1 MDLSKIWD
9 KDGSSGEGGEVEKY
23 MMTRDFFNKPSLS
36 DLGPRLT
43 EGIAG
48 GLDIILQK
56 FLGEKISGDLRGT
69 ERLGIL
75 GVGEVQGEEGGGGND
90 EEGLHAGLRHLLGY
104 SSRQSNY
111 YYSRM
116 PCQDNCSGH
125 GECLNGSCYCMIQYE
140 GLQCDIANFSYH
152 VAFTSIFSL
161 MALTSL
167 IQLGMCIHAEY
178 LRQKS
183 PSFCKALRITTQ
195 KLLYFLVFLASSLRA
210 LYFASPKLDSSLS
223 ASLMSAYYPVLLS
236 GASLVVCFWAEV
248 FHLESIRWDR
258 PRFLSKSFLGFV
270 TFNII
275 TYSLLIAELLMLWFG
290 YEDVQYYTHIFN
302 GCYAGLMFIVVVFF
316 LIYGVE
322 VFFKVRG
329 GFTVRN
335 VPKIINSRRSPVK
348 RRQSSKQVDEQ
359 IDEQKPMVETKF
371 CGMIQSTAAISP
383 ADKIQGV
390 TPSINTSQL
399 HQSRFGL
406 LAQALMMMVTIG
418 FLFSETLSEFW
429 KLKVDLSSRNTHVVI
444 FRVMEIGIALWF
456 PCVLWNC
463 IRPEQLWILNPKK
476 LITTF
481 KSKDKIEGT
490 TEILDQEDEHASSS
504 RDSSTARSTG
514 SEEGAECWICYDT
527 DRTDAGSLIQPCACK
542 GDMAA
547 VHHDCLRRWLVE
559 SSDNPE
565 SLVCKVCKQAYE
577 VERGSQFSLS
587 QGFTTRHWIGT
598 AGVVFVMMLAAGGCW
613 AAVQIYSE
621 AWIKCLAVG
630 LALLVQYICLR
641 FLGLNTVT
649 AYQRAKVYGLKIM
662 NRSLNRNP
670 ASTSLESRECNGAII
685 VENAGDCSIPGPSGV
700 SAFRSEFASNNFPRH
715 FRREA
720 PSITIKAQSHL

>member
-1 MDLSKIWD
+1 M
-9 KDGSSGEGGEVEKY
+9 
-23 MMTRDFFNKPSLS
+23 S
-36 DLGPRLT
+36 DLPSSPDLLNTDLGT
-43 EGIAG
+43 GG
-48 GLDIILQK
+48 GLQGGLKNAIYKGL
-56 FLGEKISGDLRGT
+56 
-69 ERLGIL
+69 LGIL
-75 GVGEVQGEEGGGGND
+75 PGS
-90 EEGLHAGLRHLLGY
+90 RSLL
-104 SSRQSNY
+104 STNPHRY
-111 YYSRM
+111 YYNTRM
-116 PCQDNCSGH
+116 PCSANCSGN

-140 GLQCDIANFSYH
+140 GSSCDNANFSYH

-183 PSFCKALRITTQ
+183 PSVWKACRITTQ

-210 LYFASPKLDSSLS
+210 IYFASPKLDSSLS

-236 GASLVVCFWAEV
+236 GSSLVVCFWAEV

-270 TFNII
+270 IFNVI
-275 TYSLLIAELLMLWFG
+275 TYSLLIAELCLFWFG
-290 YEDVQYYTHIFN
+290 YQDVQYYSHIFN
-302 GCYAGLMFIVVVFF
+302 GCYAGLMFVVVVFF

-329 GFTVRN
+329 GFTVQN

-348 RRQSSKQVDEQ
+348 KRNSTNIQSPTSEVSE
-359 IDEQKPMVETKF
+359 EQKPMVETKF
-371 CGMIQSTAAISP
+371 CGMIHSTAAIQ
-383 ADKIQGV
+383 KIEQIQGV
-390 TPSINTSQL
+390 TPSINASQL

-418 FLFSETLSEFW
+418 FIFSETLSELW
-429 KLKVDLSSRNTHVVI
+429 KQKVDLSSRNTHVII

-476 LITTF
+476 LITTL
-481 KSKDKIEGT
+481 KSDKGQHTQEGV
-490 TEILDQEDEHASSS
+490 SGGCSVS
-504 RDSSTARSTG
+504 RDSSASRGTDTS
-514 SEEGAECWICYDT
+514 SEGGAECWICYDT
-527 DRTDAGSLIQPCACK
+527 DRTDAGILIQPCACK
-542 GDMAA
+542 GDVAA

-559 SSDNPE
+559 SADNPE
-565 SLVCKVCKQAYE
+565 SLTCKVCNQAYE

-587 QGFTTRHWIGT
+587 QGFTTKHWIGT

-613 AAVQIYSE
+613 AAIQIYSQ
-621 AWIKCLAVG
+621 AWIKCLSVG

-662 NRSLNRNP
+662 NRGLNRGTNLDTDCFIP
-670 ASTSLESRECNGAII
+670 APATSHLTNR
-685 VENAGDCSIPGPSGV
+685 
-700 SAFRSEFASNNFPRH
+700 
-715 FRREA
+715 
-720 PSITIKAQSHL
+720 PSIVINAQSHL

>member
-1 MDLSKIWD
+1 MPDYPSSPDL
-9 KDGSSGEGGEVEKY
+9 Y
-23 MMTRDFFNKPSLS
+23 NT
-36 DLGPRLT
+36 DLGT
-43 EGIAG
+43 GG
-48 GLDIILQK
+48 GLQEGLKNAIHK
-56 FLGEKISGDLRGT
+56 GFLGIIPGYASR
-69 ERLGIL
+69 
-75 GVGEVQGEEGGGGND
+75 N
-90 EEGLHAGLRHLLGY
+90 LLSTQY
-104 SSRQSNY
+104 PQRY
-111 YYSRM
+111 YYNTRM
-116 PCQDNCSGH
+116 PCSANCSGN

-140 GLQCDIANFSYH
+140 GSSCDNANFSYH

-183 PSFCKALRITTQ
+183 PSVWKACRITTQ

-210 LYFASPKLDSSLS
+210 IYFASPKLDSSLS

-236 GASLVVCFWAEV
+236 GSSLVVCFWAEV

-270 TFNII
+270 IFNVI
-275 TYSLLIAELLMLWFG
+275 TYSLLIAELCLFWFG
-290 YEDVQYYTHIFN
+290 YQDVQYYSHIFN
-302 GCYAGLMFIVVVFF
+302 GCYAGLMFVVVVFF

-329 GFTVRN
+329 GFTVQN

-348 RRQSSKQVDEQ
+348 KRNSTNSQRLEVCE
-359 IDEQKPMVETKF
+359 EQKPMVETKF
-371 CGMIQSTAAISP
+371 CGMIHSTAAIQ
-383 ADKIQGV
+383 KMEQIQGV
-390 TPSINTSQL
+390 TPSINASQL

-418 FLFSETLSEFW
+418 FIFSETMSELW
-429 KLKVDLSSRNTHVVI
+429 KQKVDLSSRNTHVII

-476 LITTF
+476 LITTL
-481 KSKDKIEGT
+481 KNDRGHQQQDGVYSGG
-490 TEILDQEDEHASSS
+490 SVS
-504 RDSSTARSTG
+504 RDSSSSRGTDSGG
-514 SEEGAECWICYDT
+514 SDAGAECWICYDT
-527 DRTDAGSLIQPCACK
+527 DRTDAGTLIQPCACK
-542 GDMAA
+542 GDVAV

-559 SSDNPE
+559 SADNPE
-565 SLVCKVCKQAYE
+565 SLTCKVCNQAYE

-587 QGFTTRHWIGT
+587 QGFTTKHWIGT

-613 AAVQIYSE
+613 AAIQIYSE
-621 AWIKCLAVG
+621 AWIKCLSVG

-662 NRSLNRNP
+662 NRGLNRHSLDTVSGNVIP
-670 ASTSLESRECNGAII
+670 ASSRTISATRPSLAVN
-685 VENAGDCSIPGPSGV
+685 
-700 SAFRSEFASNNFPRH
+700 
-715 FRREA
+715 
-720 PSITIKAQSHL
+720 AQSHL